1 MLLKRGESN
10 PEKEGACNIIE
21 TIIDMV
27 IEPKHKG
34 IYDLK
39 VIYSIIDEVLID
51 VVEVRVI

>member
-10 PEKEGACNIIE
+10 PEKEGECNIIE